1 MIGGMT
7 DEPVARE
14 VWKQA
19 RNIATGDKAAVV
31 QASALQV
38 RMIRNNDVC
47 KRSPDA
53 DSGANSALR
62 NCYKPPHS
70 SVAIRSLKS
79 SSLRL

>member
-38 RMIRNNDVC
+38 GMIQRDDVC
-47 KRSPDA
+47 KRSIDA
-53 DSGANSALR
+53 DSSTNSALR

-70 SVAIRSLKS
+70 SAATRSLKS

>member
-19 RNIATGDKAAVV
+19 RNIAAGDKAAVV

-38 RMIRNNDVC
+38 RTIQMTM
-47 KRSPDA
+47 
-53 DSGANSALR
+53 SAKEAQMLIQVR
-62 NCYKPPHS
+62 TVP
-70 SVAIRSLKS
+70 
-79 SSLRL
+79 